1 MKCSKNPLILRPW
14 ITACFTF
21 LAWVVGLSGYA
32 QAGEAILIDQLMG
45 YVNTQPILR
54 SDIQKYL
61 RTLGL
66 RAQIDPLY
74 AHSEMAKKGENISQI
89 EVVDALINNN
99 LIEKDIPKTDAEVE
113 QEINTIQN
121 AGHIDRNTLKL
132 ALQKEGYEFSDYFD
146 LIREASSK
154 KELIGR
160 EIQPKVS
167 ISEDDIK
174 NYYFNHLPKNS
185 ISHRAFH
192 LQLISVNP
200 KNYKIA
206 SAATKTAQDAL
217 KKVRQGESFEEV
229 AKRISDDATAP
240 QGGDLGFI
248 DEDQM
253 SPVIKEST
261 KNLQIGQVTDIF
273 TDVNGRHLILKL
285 VDIRSNE
292 TEQLEK
298 MKDEIRAQ
306 LMAKEYEQQIKLWVE
321 RKRQSA
327 VIHVEK

>member
-1 MKCSKNPLILRPW
+1 
-14 ITACFTF
+14 
-21 LAWVVGLSGYA
+21 
-32 QAGEAILIDQLMG
+32 
-45 YVNTQPILR
+45 
-54 SDIQKYL
+54 
-61 RTLGL
+61 
-66 RAQIDPLY
+66 
-74 AHSEMAKKGENISQI
+74 MAKKGENISQI